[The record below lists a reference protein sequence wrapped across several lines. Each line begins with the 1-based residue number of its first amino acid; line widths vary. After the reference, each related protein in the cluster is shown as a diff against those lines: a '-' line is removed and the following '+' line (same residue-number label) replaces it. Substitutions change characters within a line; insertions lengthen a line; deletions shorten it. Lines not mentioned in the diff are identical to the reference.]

1 MLLDRNTLSSRRGG
15 GKGEEGFVKGCL
27 IRRTRAI
34 LGKVR
39 IEPYTK
45 EDQSGHVPKEVYF
58 SKNWNLCKE
67 LNSSINSC
75 VEVWDKKIKMVG
87 IMG

>member
-15 GKGEEGFVKGCL
+15 DKGEEGFVKGCL
-27 IRRTRAI
+27 IKRTRAI
-34 LGKVR
+34 SR

-58 SKNWNLCKE
+58 SKKWNLCKE

-87 IMG
+87 MMG